1 MDLGEVE
8 ELLREGW
15 RPYVQRKGKY
25 VYIVLRRGKR
35 TRSLG
40 AFSEEL
46 WREVLRLAGRVSE
59 KEVPRGA
66 EGGNLFPRAAPRWEG
81 GLEETEAGPSP
92 IAEGVPP
99 EVPEPI
105 AELQVWGSS
114 LAPAVRSL
122 GNLLEERRRR
132 MLEEAKLELERLHL
146 ERLKRLLGAGERGEE
161 PPQLDLQLL
170 TLCALAA
177 RNPWEALALYLLCL
191 SLRQLL
197 GHPA

>member
-66 EGGNLFPRAAPRWEG
+66 EGGNLFPRAAPRWEED
-81 GLEETEAGPSP
+81 LEEAEAGPSP

-99 EVPEPI
+99 E
-105 AELQVWGSS
+105 AD
-114 LAPAVRSL
+114 
-122 GNLLEERRRR
+122 LLEVELAERRRR
-132 MLEEAKLELERLHL
+132 MFEEAKLELEKLHL
-146 ERLKRLLGAGERGEE
+146 ERLKQLLETRERRGE

-170 TLCALAA
+170 MLCALAA
-177 RNPWEALALYLLCL
+177 RDVWEALALYYACL
-191 SLRQLL
+191 ALRQLL
-197 GHPA
+197 PA

>member
-25 VYIVLRRGKR
+25 AYIVLRRGKR

-59 KEVPRGA
+59 KGVRRGF
-66 EGGNLFPRAAPRWEG
+66 EGGSPFPRAAPRWEG
-81 GLEETEAGPSP
+81 GLEEAGAGPSP

-99 EVPEPI
+99 EADLFEV
-105 AELQVWGSS
+105 EL
-114 LAPAVRSL
+114 A
-122 GNLLEERRRR
+122 ERRRR
-132 MLEEAKLELERLHL
+132 MFEEAKLELEKLHL
-146 ERLKRLLGAGERGEE
+146 ERLKRLLGTEERREE
-161 PPQLDLQLL
+161 PPQLDFQLL

-177 RNPWEALALYLLCL
+177 RNPWEALVLYFLCL
-191 SLRQLL
+191 SFRQLL
-197 GHPA
+197 QPG